1 MIITSLVNIYHHA
14 VTKSEI
20 YIVFVNYRISFPNY
34 LIRKSKSYIYIYIYI
49 YIKKHRSRVH
59 DETFSFKIFTISI
72 LIH

>member
-1 MIITSLVNIYHHA
+1 MIITSLVNVYHHA
-14 VTKSEI
+14 VTKFEI
-20 YIVFVNYRISFPNY
+20 YIVFVNYRISFPILLEN
-34 LIRKSKSYIYIYIYI
+34 LNHIYIYI